1 LVTAAVAED
10 VPTEL
15 DGDRFA
21 VSGGRVERL
30 AQEATS
36 GGRL

>member
-1 LVTAAVAED
+1 LITAAVAED
-10 VPTEL
+10 VPNGL

-21 VSGGRVERL
+21 VNGGRVERL